1 MAALN
6 FEAVIADRRSPEDPR
21 IPQLIWWA
29 ARLAELGMTP
39 SYGPGDHGH
48 LSCRTPKGLLIS
60 ATSTPKSRLTPDDV
74 VEVLEIAGI
83 TDMIPLLPT
92 IDIALNR

>member
-1 MAALN
+1 
-6 FEAVIADRRSPEDPR
+6 
-21 IPQLIWWA
+21 
-29 ARLAELGMTP
+29 
-39 SYGPGDHGH
+39 
-48 LSCRTPKGLLIS
+48 
-60 ATSTPKSRLTPDDV
+60 V